1 MKITKRGHLADH
13 EKEMVR
19 TLYTDFGKS
28 GVEIANMME
37 VGNSSIY
44 RCLKGLERGEPKE
57 LTPEIK
63 AQVYQAQAT
72 KPPENDHEKTP
83 LQFSQ
88 AQLAELRQDIN
99 LSRMRGSVNV
109 LPQLHRLYREVYKE
123 IQALKSEEQ
132 AISEEMEADD
142 LLNYIVQTI
151 VSLPPIVRH
160 QIQTTLDDLDK
171 GKIVR
176 L

>member
-1 MKITKRGHLADH
+1 MLPNQSVVFGADPD
-13 EKEMVR
+13 EYPDPALNLPDAQK
-19 TLYTDFGKS
+19 
-28 GVEIANMME
+28 N
-37 VGNSSIY
+37 
-44 RCLKGLERGEPKE
+44 
-57 LTPEIK
+57 LTI
-63 AQVYQAQAT
+63 V
-72 KPPENDHEKTP
+72 
-83 LQFSQ
+83 
-88 AQLAELRQDIN
+88 
-99 LSRMRGSVNV
+99 
-109 LPQLHRLYREVYKE
+109 REVYKE

-132 AISEEMEADD
+132 AISEEMEAED